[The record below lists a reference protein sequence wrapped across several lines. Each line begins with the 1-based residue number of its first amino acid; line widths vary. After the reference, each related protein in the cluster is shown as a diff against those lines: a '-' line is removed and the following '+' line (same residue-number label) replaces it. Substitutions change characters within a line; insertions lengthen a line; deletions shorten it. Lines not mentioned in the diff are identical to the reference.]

1 MGDQERKE
9 VMTSELITNEVWT
22 QISRAARRCN
32 SPSHVAVAFIGSGAS
47 RMLPLKKGSRLV
59 VDASRR
65 TVKAGLTSPFE
76 LEKFYRRGVRIYSC
90 NGLHAKVF
98 VFGAVAFV
106 GSANVSKSSRD
117 VLTEA
122 ILRSDARNVVS
133 DAEAF
138 VRQIGLVEMGKDEIA
153 ALQKIY
159 VAPKNG
165 GRKQS
170 GRLRSSN
177 LRIVHLDEPE
187 DVPDEAA
194 ESVRRGEQR
203 ARKLVKSRHRSDY
216 VWNDFGLK
224 YRNGERLLFIQGDY
238 MWPPATVLFG
248 QSVKGIIVT
257 HIEMSTQRDKSVKSV
272 KARLTKKTYKRLS
285 RQGVVS
291 EAASRELLKLWD

>member
-1 MGDQERKE
+1 
-9 VMTSELITNEVWT
+9 
-22 QISRAARRCN
+22 
-32 SPSHVAVAFIGSGAS
+32 
-47 RMLPLKKGSRLV
+47 MLPLKKGSRLV

-76 LEKFYRRGVRIYSC
+76 LEKFYRKGVRIYSC

-122 ILRSDARNVVS
+122 ILRSDARSVVS

-159 VAPKNG
+159 VAPISSGQKK
-165 GRKQS
+165 GR
-170 GRLRSSN
+170 RLRSSN
-177 LRIVHLDEPE
+177 LRIVHLGEPE
-187 DVPDEAA
+187 DVPDETA

-203 ARKLVKSRHRSDY
+203 ARKLVKSRHRSHY
-216 VWNDFGLK
+216 VWNDFGLN
-224 YRNGERLLFIQGDY
+224 YRNGERLVFIDGGY
-238 MWPPATVLFG
+238 IWPPATVLFS

-257 HIEMSTQRDKSVKSV
+257 HIEMSTQRNKSVKRV
-272 KARLTKKTYKRLS
+272 KARLTNKTYKRLS
-285 RQGVVS
+285 RQGLVS
-291 EAASRELLKLWD
+291 EASSRELLRLWD

>member
-1 MGDQERKE
+1 VK
-9 VMTSELITNEVWT
+9 SELITNEVWT
-22 QISRAARRCN
+22 QISRAARRYN

-76 LEKFYRRGVRIYSC
+76 LEKFYRKGVRIYSC
-90 NGLHAKVF
+90 HGLHAKVF

-122 ILRSDARNVVS
+122 IIRSDARSVVS
-133 DAEAF
+133 DARAF
-138 VRQIGLVEMGKDEIA
+138 VRQIGVVEMGKEEIA

-159 VAPKNG
+159 VAPKNS
-165 GRKQS
+165 GRKQG

-187 DVPDEAA
+187 NVPARASKE
-194 ESVRRGEQR
+194 VKQGERR
-203 ARKLVKSRHRSDY
+203 ARELVQPRHRTDFI
-216 VWNDFGLK
+216 WNDFGLR
-224 YRNGERLLFIQGDY
+224 YRDGERLLFVEGGYIR
-238 MWPPATVLFG
+238 PPATVLFN
-248 QSVKGIIVT
+248 QSVEGIMVT
-257 HIEMSTQRDKSVKSV
+257 HFETRNQRDKNLKSVKSL
-272 KARLTKKTYKRLS
+272 LTKETYKRLS

-291 EAASRELLKLWD
+291 EAASRELLRLWD

>member
-1 MGDQERKE
+1 MA
-9 VMTSELITNEVWT
+9 SEFIADDVWA

-65 TVKAGLTSPFE
+65 TIKAGLTNPFE
-76 LEKFYRRGVRIYSC
+76 LEKFYRKGVRIYSC
-90 NGLHAKVF
+90 NDLHAKVF

-122 ILRSDARNVVS
+122 ILRSDARSVVS
-133 DAEAF
+133 DAETF
-138 VRQIGLVEMGKDEIA
+138 VRQIGLVEMGKDEII
-153 ALQKIY
+153 ALQKLY
-159 VAPKNG
+159 VAPKG
-165 GRKQS
+165 APRKQS
-170 GRLRSSN
+170 RRSRSSN
-177 LRIVHLDEPE
+177 LRIVHLDEAE
-187 DVPDEAA
+187 DVPEEAA
-194 ESVRRGEQR
+194 EPVKEGEQR

-216 VWNDFGLK
+216 VWNDFGLR
-224 YRNGERLLFIQGDY
+224 YRNGERLLFIEGDY
-238 MWPPATVLFG
+238 MWPPATVLFN
-248 QSVKGIIVT
+248 QSVKKISVT
-257 HIEMSTQRDKSVKSV
+257 HIELSTQRKKSVRSV

-285 RQGVVS
+285 RRGVVT